1 MTAEARAADASVA
14 RVDTARAWEVVLR
27 HIESELVSGALKPG
41 EHLPSERTLAADLG
55 VGRSS
60 VREALRVLEVLG
72 LIRTQTGSG
81 PSSGAVIIA
90 RPSGGMAALVRLQ
103 VAASGFA
110 VEDVVKT
117 RVVLESAV
125 AEELARAFAAS
136 PAAAGAVVPG
146 LASAEMARSAASG
159 AGTGH
164 LAPTR
169 SVDGPAVEPSQ
180 SALSGAGTGR
190 IVTGG
195 SPGAATKLAR
205 SAASGAGKGHPAPTR
220 SAAEGAPELGPARE
234 LLAAMERPG
243 GGAPDWVLERD
254 EFLTLDQAFHRAL
267 AVASGNE
274 VIASMMTGLRDSIEA
289 YVRVGAAFL
298 PSWPAT
304 AERLKAEHRAIVA
317 AIEAGDA
324 DAARTRIR
332 DHIEHYHHETSEARA
347 HPH

>member
-1 MTAEARAADASVA
+1 MMTAPPPVTP
-14 RVDTARAWEVVLR
+14 VDTARAWEVVLR

-41 EHLPSERTLAADLG
+41 EHLPSERALAADLG

-110 VEDVVKT
+110 VDDVVKT

-125 AEELARAFAAS
+125 AEELAGAFAA
-136 PAAAGAVVPG
+136 AAA
-146 LASAEMARSAASG
+146 AAAPVESSQTAPSG
-159 AGTGH
+159 AGMGH
-164 LAPTR
+164 FAPTR
-169 SVDGPAVEPSQ
+169 ST
-180 SALSGAGTGR
+180 SAT
-190 IVTGG
+190 T
-195 SPGAATKLAR
+195 T
-205 SAASGAGKGHPAPTR
+205 TT
-220 SAAEGAPELGPARE
+220 APELGPARE
-234 LLAAMERPG
+234 LLDAMERPG
-243 GGAPDWVLERD
+243 GRAPDWVLERD

-298 PSWPAT
+298 PSWPDT
-304 AERLKAEHRAIVA
+304 ARQLKAEHRAIVA

-332 DHIEHYHHETSEARA
+332 DHIEQYHHETTVARA
-347 HPH
+347 QPH